1 MQAVLL
7 QTAQLVPDLMSP
19 VNSVVFFA
27 PHIQFLKKQI
37 EVWDGMKAKF

>member
-7 QTAQLVPDLMSP
+7 QTAQLVPELMSP

-27 PHIQFLKKQI
+27 PYIQFLKKQI
-37 EVWDGMKAKF
+37 KVWNGMKPKF